1 MPLEKSVRLAV
12 ILGTIPDLAI
22 RIKSSLFEK
31 WVDLVKKVGGFKIF
45 LNLLYT
51 TSVPLK
57 VPQKFYHI
65 T

>member
-45 LNLLYT
+45 LEKLEHYYDSISPMVGIL
-51 TSVPLK
+51 
-57 VPQKFYHI
+57 F
-65 T
+65 